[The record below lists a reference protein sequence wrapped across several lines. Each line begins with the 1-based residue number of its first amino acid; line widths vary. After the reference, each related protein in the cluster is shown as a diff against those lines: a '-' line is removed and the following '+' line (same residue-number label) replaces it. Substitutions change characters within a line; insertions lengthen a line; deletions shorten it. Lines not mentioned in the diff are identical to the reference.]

1 MLVPSN
7 LEGGFWVRESCL
19 AGQRGTGGS
28 KAYWY
33 FVGAGGHVERG
44 TVQGQR
50 ARGPAMPW
58 PMVGAW
64 ITNDVVASSKKG
76 LVGAK
81 NQRATRVGRRQE
93 MLEQDL
99 LRCWRR
105 VCGGGFV
112 CQC

>member
-1 MLVPSN
+1 LGEGVLLGRAEGDRGWQSLLV
-7 LEGGFWVRESCL
+7 
-19 AGQRGTGGS
+19 
-28 KAYWY
+28 
-33 FVGAGGHVERG
+33 FVGAGGHVGRG